1 MATTKIS
8 DIIVPEV
15 FNPYVTQKTMEVS
28 ALYNSGIVSN
38 SPELDALASSGGKI
52 LNMPYFNDLTGDDEV
67 LSDSGALTPEKITAG
82 QDQAV
87 LLMRGKAW
95 SVNDL
100 AKALSGADPM
110 AAVGDLVAGYWA
122 RQMQKTLIA
131 ILNGVFASTTMA
143 GNVHD
148 ISTATGDAAIISG
161 NTFIDATQKLG
172 DAKESLTAVA
182 MHSATVAELAKKDLI
197 ETIRDSQGNVVLKSY
212 MGKTVIE
219 DDGCPV
225 DTTNGIYTSYLFGQ
239 GAVGLGNG
247 SAPVPTETDRDTLA
261 ANDIL
266 INRKHYILHPR
277 GIAFT
282 NSSVAGASPTN
293 VELSTAANWNRV
305 YENKAIRIV
314 EFKHKIA

>member
-1 MATTKIS
+1 MSTTQIS

-15 FNPYVTQKTMEVS
+15 FNPYVTQRTMELS

-38 SPELDALASSGGKI
+38 DAELDKLAASGGKLI
-52 LNMPYFNDLTGDDEV
+52 NMPYFNDLTGDDEV
-67 LSDSGALTPEKITAG
+67 LSDNGALTPQKITAG

-110 AAVGDLVAGYWA
+110 MAIGDLVAGYWA
-122 RQMQKTLIA
+122 RKMQTTLISL
-131 ILNGVFASTTMA
+131 LNGVFASTSMT
-143 GNVHD
+143 GNTSD
-148 ISTATGDAAIISG
+148 ISAATGDAALIAG
-161 NTFIDATQKLG
+161 ETFIDATQKLG
-172 DAKESLTAVA
+172 DAKDNLTGIA
-182 MHSATVAELAKKDLI
+182 MHSAVVSYLAKKDLI
-197 ETIRDSQGNVVLKSY
+197 DTIRDSEGNVVLKSY
-212 MGKTVIE
+212 MGKTIIE

-225 DTTNGIYTSYLFGQ
+225 GSGVYTTYLFGQ

-247 SAPVPTETDRDTLA
+247 NAPVPTETDRDTLA
-261 ANDIL
+261 GNDIL
-266 INRKHYILHPR
+266 INRKHFILHPR
-277 GIAFT
+277 GVAFT

-293 VELSTAANWNRV
+293 AELATAANWNRV
-305 YENKAIRIV
+305 YENKAIRTV